1 MLWGIRGA
9 SIHHSSVNV
18 GLCSADRTPL
28 RDARVAPTWP
38 RRAPRAAGAPCAHH
52 PPGSS
57 SLYSGLTS
65 LRSASFSE
73 SASSP
78 GSLGAFSSDERCL
91 ETGVETADGS
101 LPPGAAAR
109 APSSELGAARRWP
122 SALASPGRRPPRR
135 APPRSPQPSK
145 HAASLGSPGCPRTR
159 RLLSAGLCPAARLP
173 HQPLAPGTTAPLA
186 ALRTSGNR
194 TRLLRPHLCCGAISL
209 ALGLDAS
216 RSRGRG
222 ALSPGRSP
230 PPAEGLS
237 SSRGSGGGTA
247 GPSPPPQ
254 APLALALFP
263 RLPLLP
269 CVTSRL
275 CIWRPRW
282 PQDTR
287 VCFKGVSL
295 RKDRRSVCI

>member
-1 MLWGIRGA
+1 MLGNWSRNGRRLPAAGRRGSGSEQRA
-9 SIHHSSVNV
+9 GS
-18 GLCSADRTPL
+18 CTPL
-28 RDARVAPTWP
+28 ALCPCLAGPTTP
-38 RRAPRAAGAPCAHH
+38 AAGPAPLPAALKACRF
-52 PPGSS
+52 PG
-57 SLYSGLTS
+57 
-65 LRSASFSE
+65 LR
-73 SASSP
+73 
-78 GSLGAFSSDERCL
+78 
-91 ETGVETADGS
+91 
-101 LPPGAAAR
+101 
-109 APSSELGAARRWP
+109 
-122 SALASPGRRPPRR
+122 
-135 APPRSPQPSK
+135 
-145 HAASLGSPGCPRTR
+145 PGCPRTR
-159 RLLSAGLCPAARLP
+159 RLLSAGLCPAARLL

-254 APLALALFP
+254 APLALALLP